1 MPEGKHPMSDEIK
14 VEFSEDYHE
23 FIGIYDDCVDVNLC
37 KYLCD
42 YVDKSH
48 EVNPREMVYVQDKQ
62 VNLDAYSPSE
72 AANLMQ
78 FVNNALG
85 AYVSHYPY
93 LTNFNFISSLT
104 LLQKT
109 EPEQGYHIFHGENL
123 DWNMQHRT
131 MAWMVYLNDVPE
143 GGETEFLYQKKRFK
157 PKAGTVLIWPGS
169 YTHLHRGNPPFST
182 KYIATGWY
190 QGSMGLSH
198 VHTAG
203 LTDPNSPNFNDK
215 VNGPK

>member
-1 MPEGKHPMSDEIK
+1 MPEGKHPMTDQKI
-14 VEFSEDYHE
+14 EFGEEYHE
-23 FIGIYDDCVDVNLC
+23 FIGIYDNAVDVNLC
-37 KYLCD
+37 KFLCD
-42 YVDKSH
+42 YVDNSH

-131 MAWMVYLNDVPE
+131 MAV
-143 GGETEFLYQKKRFK
+143 
-157 PKAGTVLIWPGS
+157 S
-169 YTHLHRGNPPFST
+169 YTHLTLPT
-182 KYIATGWY
+182 KA
-190 QGSMGLSH
+190 
-198 VHTAG
+198 
-203 LTDPNSPNFNDK
+203 
-215 VNGPK
+215 